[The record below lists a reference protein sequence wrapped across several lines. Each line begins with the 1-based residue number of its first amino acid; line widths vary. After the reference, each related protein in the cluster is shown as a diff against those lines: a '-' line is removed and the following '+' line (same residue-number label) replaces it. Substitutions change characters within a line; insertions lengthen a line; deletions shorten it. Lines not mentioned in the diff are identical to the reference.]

1 MDALMAP
8 ESFYLRTQNAQK
20 IIVVDFGFLG
30 DSIHLIPALWEIKR
44 HYPKAELH
52 TLSASVGAEILKLAP
67 CVDRVWAFP
76 LTPKSPRWWSHWPIF
91 RDLRRERFDV
101 AFNFSGSDRSI
112 IVTWLTGARWRLAC
126 EAGRKHFWN
135 PWLIPEWVPRQS
147 RELLVYEQRR
157 QVLAAC
163 GFKLESPRFGLKVS
177 EESLIWSGQNVPEK
191 SIHFSINASSPA
203 KEWPLENWIGLA
215 KIIIRENPLASIVA
229 TASNKPRELERVRKL
244 VAAVDSPRLTS
255 FEGLS
260 LGRLTALLKRC
271 RLHVG
276 ADSGVLHLA
285 MASEIPTFSLFRQYD
300 GLKEWMPIGPQHG
313 CCTTPC
319 ECVAGRQL
327 GCEEKG
333 ESACLKK
340 ISPETVFEEMKRN
353 LLA

>member
-1 MDALMAP
+1 MAP
-8 ESFYLRTQNAQK
+8 DSFYFRTQNARK

-52 TLSASVGAEILKLAP
+52 TLSASVGAEVLKLAP

-76 LTPKSPRWWSHWPIF
+76 LTPKSPRWWKHWPIF
-91 RDLRRERFDV
+91 KELRKERFDV

-112 IVTWLTGARWRLAC
+112 IVTWLTGAKWRLAC

-135 PWLIPEWVPRQS
+135 RWLIPEWVPRQS

-163 GFKLESPRFGLKVS
+163 GFKLEIPRFGLKVP
-177 EESLIWSGQNVPEK
+177 EESLIWSGQNIPEK

-215 KIIIRENPLASIVA
+215 EIIIRVNPLANIVA
-229 TASNKPRELERVRKL
+229 TASNKPRELERVRAL
-244 VAAVDSPRLTS
+244 VAAVGSPRLTS

-300 GLKEWMPIGPQHG
+300 GLKEWMPVGAQHE
-313 CCTTPC
+313 CCMVPC

-340 ISPETVFEEMKRN
+340 ISPETVFEKMKRN